1 MENQY
6 HLVSV
11 KPEQLHLPA
20 REDRMAVG
28 PPTLKKI
35 DPPSLS
41 TCGSVCR
48 EEALLFR
55 CQVLVSLTVVSW
67 LLG

>member
-28 PPTLKKI
+28 PPLSKK
-35 DPPSLS
+35 L
-41 TCGSVCR
+41 TR
-48 EEALLFR
+48 LLY
-55 CQVLVSLTVVSW
+55 QPVVAFVEKKRFCFAAKS
-67 LLG
+67 